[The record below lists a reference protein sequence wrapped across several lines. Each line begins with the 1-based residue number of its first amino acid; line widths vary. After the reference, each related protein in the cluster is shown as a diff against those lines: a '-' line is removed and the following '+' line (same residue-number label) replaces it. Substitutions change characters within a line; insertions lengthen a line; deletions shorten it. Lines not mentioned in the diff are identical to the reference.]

1 MTPKIV
7 EVDSAS
13 EISEESDQM
22 KEPADNAAGSA
33 EGQGLQFW
41 DSSELCMVRSKE
53 EGKKVYAK
61 MSEGEGGFLLAQFEG
76 DANPVQTEVPNLVLH
91 GAGMVPEKRP
101 GAAKAAAKKAVAK
114 KPAGLL
120 PSDDLEGP
128 NDADPDAAP
137 NDAAPSAA
145 KSVSADPPAFDPL
158 VPLPASTKYSVMYYS
173 NNHTIGIKATV
184 EGKSKQIMS
193 FGGLKVGKT
202 TEDLRSIGHAAVGK
216 LREGQVPE
224 EVGKERSS
232 LRCMCMFCG
241 AC

>member
-1 MTPKIV
+1 M
-7 EVDSAS
+7 
-13 EISEESDQM
+13 
-22 KEPADNAAGSA
+22 
-33 EGQGLQFW
+33 
-41 DSSELCMVRSKE
+41 
-53 EGKKVYAK
+53 
-61 MSEGEGGFLLAQFEG
+61 
-76 DANPVQTEVPNLVLH
+76 
-91 GAGMVPEKRP
+91 
-101 GAAKAAAKKAVAK
+101 AK

-173 NNHTIGIKATV
+173 NSHTIGIKATV

-224 EVGKERSS
+224 EVKKWAKRE
-232 LRCMCMFCG
+232 
-241 AC
+241 AV